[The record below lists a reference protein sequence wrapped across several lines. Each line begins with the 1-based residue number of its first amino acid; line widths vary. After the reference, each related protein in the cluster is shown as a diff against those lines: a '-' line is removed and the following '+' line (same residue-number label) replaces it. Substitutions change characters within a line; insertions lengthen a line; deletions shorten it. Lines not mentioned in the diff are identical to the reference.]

1 MRPRKSVRATFPPKE
16 GRKLPKEH
24 DYWIFCLFRTNH
36 NSVYSVNSAVVS
48 RIDGILFCSFR
59 NKNRFQKNTI
69 TANSVYSNS
78 GIVPK
83 EHALIVSA
91 RKVLW
96 ISIVSLDKWRD
107 ISQQEIYPSWMVKVP
122 ALTVWQNFNLVEK
135 TMPSENSALIV
146 LCALGP
152 AALAIPFSLLFSIY
166 LYMFF
171 CPN

>member
-1 MRPRKSVRATFPPKE
+1 MTKIKPMRLRKSVHATFPPKE

-36 NSVYSVNSAVVS
+36 NSVYSVNSAVGS
-48 RIDGILFCSFR
+48 RIDGILFCSFW

-91 RKVLW
+91 RKVL
-96 ISIVSLDKWRD
+96 
-107 ISQQEIYPSWMVKVP
+107 
-122 ALTVWQNFNLVEK
+122 
-135 TMPSENSALIV
+135 
-146 LCALGP
+146 
-152 AALAIPFSLLFSIY
+152 
-166 LYMFF
+166 
-171 CPN
+171 